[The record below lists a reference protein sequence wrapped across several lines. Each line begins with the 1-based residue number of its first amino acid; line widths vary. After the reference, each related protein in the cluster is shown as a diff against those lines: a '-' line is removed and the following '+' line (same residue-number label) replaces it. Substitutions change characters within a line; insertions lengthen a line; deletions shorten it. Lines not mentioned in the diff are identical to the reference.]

1 MKSQERDLKALGWN
15 SLLEDCK
22 CDSLIQEIE
31 EHLIINNEPFLHK
44 TMENV
49 NCNHLLHFFSMDHN
63 SSANDKT
70 EIYLHLGD
78 AKNIDFKIGRKRK
91 HKKQTLDEYIYKD
104 VMLTLVY
111 F

>member
-1 MKSQERDLKALGWN
+1 MIVQERDFKALGWS
-15 SLLEDCK
+15 SLLETCQ

-31 EHLIINNEPFLHK
+31 DHLIINGEPFLHK

-49 NCNHLLHFFSMDHN
+49 NCGELLHFFSLDVN
-63 SSANDKT
+63 SSADDKT
-70 EIYLHLGD
+70 EIYFHLGD
-78 AKNIDFKIGRKRK
+78 ARNIDFKIGRKRK

-104 VMLTLVY
+104 VKLTLVY